1 MSLRKTTSQPPKAV
15 THKLSGS
22 RRAVVVL
29 DPAEKYYARSKK
41 DWEDYDAAVNDE
53 GVYAEYVAEQ
63 NHEPMGAWGNARSRQ
78 GFDPRTF
85 RHR

>member
-1 MSLRKTTSQPPKAV
+1 MSSKKAASHPKKTVTNKLTVSRK
-15 THKLSGS
+15 
-22 RRAVVVL
+22 AVVVL